1 MTEYDNNLRGVLFK
15 NDKEGVE
22 TRADYRGHCEINRVE
37 FWMDAW
43 IKTAKKDGKKFM
55 SVSFKQKQAAEVK
68 GGEKNP
74 PAHTEA
80 KPKPDFDDDIPF

>member
-1 MTEYDNNLRGVLFK
+1 MPEYDNNLRGVLFR

-22 TRADYRGHCEINRVE
+22 TRPDYTGHCEINRVQ

-43 IKTAKKDGKKFM
+43 IKVAKKDGKKFM
-55 SVSFKQKQAAEVK
+55 SVAFKPKLASEAK

-74 PAHTEA
+74 PAQKA
-80 KPKPDFDDDIPF
+80 DPKPDFDDEIPF